1 MRVRILG
8 AAALVIGALAVWLWG
23 FDGADWVSLRAAEGQ
38 RHAQNAMARGLRA
51 LRAGEP
57 GALGALLSVC
67 FAYGFFHAAGPGHGK
82 LLIGG
87 YGVAQQV
94 ALKRLSVLAVA
105 SSLAQSLSAVL
116 LVYGGLWVL
125 GWGRVELQGAA
136 DRIFEPLSY
145 GAIAV
150 IGLWLALRG
159 LRRIW
164 SGRSTVQEQIQ
175 DSAQDHAAC
184 GHDPID
190 HGGGDDPHPRQG
202 AQFILAQNVAQNI
215 RAQVDGQVIRAHPH
229 EQPIH
234 GAGDA
239 ICPSCGHAHA
249 PSLEEAARVQSLR
262 DALAVVLAIAI
273 RPCTGALFLLIL
285 TWRMDLVWQGLLG
298 VLAMGVGTASITL
311 AVAVAAVTLREGA
324 LRRALVKGT
333 TLGALRLQGGIE
345 LLAGGVIALL
355 ALQLAL
361 RAL

>member
-125 GWGRVELQGAA
+125 GWGRIELQGAA

-164 SGRSTVQEQIQ
+164 SGRSV
-175 DSAQDHAAC
+175 AQDHSAC

-190 HGGGDDPHPRQG
+190 HGGDDDPHPRQG

-215 RAQVDGQVIRAHPH
+215 RAQVDGQGIRAHTDGP
-229 EQPIH
+229 PTH
-234 GAGDA
+234 GTGDA

-324 LRRALVKGT
+324 LRRTLIKGT